1 MQPDVTINYKN
12 ISSICY
18 FYNYDG
24 TSVLRTATATNGGSV
39 TYSGSTPTKP
49 ASESETYTFV
59 GWSLVIGGQRDPSA
73 LLHIVED
80 RNVYPAFTAS
90 VRTFTVRFYVGTRCI
105 ETKSNVPYGTATEYT
120 GATPTNTA
128 ESDPTDYEFTGW
140 DKETTSVKSDLN
152 VYAQFRYVGATY
164 KHLIDGNLKGELYNE
179 LATVVGNRACY
190 GLARV
195 TSISLPNVETVE
207 EYAFANS
214 NPAGTNKG
222 TLLLSVS
229 LPKVKTIG
237 QYAFSYQTKM
247 TSLDVSAVETLTTRC
262 FSHCEALQ
270 SINLPN
276 VEVLPDYVFEADA
289 QLETVNIPKVTRIG
303 EYAFFYCNALKHITL
318 PETLLRIG
326 DSAFYR
332 CFNLEEIIIPASVT
346 YIDEDGFRSCSKMK
360 RVIFKGRPGVYRTA
374 FVDCTGLTDIYVPW
388 SVTATNGEPWGAPN
402 AVTHYLED
410 GWMEELF
417 PEGQEG
423 E

>member
-1 MQPDVTINYKN
+1 M
-12 ISSICY
+12 
-18 FYNYDG
+18 
-24 TSVLRTATATNGGSV
+24 
-39 TYSGSTPTKP
+39 
-49 ASESETYTFV
+49 
-59 GWSLVIGGQRDPSA
+59 
-73 LLHIVED
+73 
-80 RNVYPAFTAS
+80 
-90 VRTFTVRFYVGTRCI
+90 GTRCI

-190 GLARV
+190 GLASV

-214 NPAGTNKG
+214 NPTGTNKG

-237 QYAFSYQTKM
+237 HYAFSYQTKM

-270 SINLPN
+270 SIDLPKLK
-276 VEVLPDYVFEADA
+276 VIPDYAFEADLK
-289 QLETVNIPKVTRIG
+289 LESVNIPKVTRIG
-303 EYAFFYCNALKHITL
+303 KYGFFYCNALKHITL
-318 PETLLRIG
+318 PETLLVID

-332 CFNLEEIIIPASVT
+332 CFNLEEITIPASVT
-346 YIDEDGFRSCSKMK
+346 TIYTEAFRSCSKMT
-360 RVIFKGRPGVYRTA
+360 RVIFKGRPGIGSKA
-374 FVDCTGLTDIYVPW
+374 FQDCTGLTDIYVPW